1 MTERRRE
8 LIYVCCLTGFITIT
22 FAFGRYIF
30 SMITPDIVRELGI
43 DYEFVGRINA
53 FHQGAYLL
61 FSLLGGLLCSVVSVR
76 HLISGSVVLCGVSV
90 LLLAFVNNPWVLLC
104 IVTLQGIFAATS
116 WIPMVEFVA
125 ENIQEKNR
133 GKSLGIIS
141 SGTSFGLILNGVL
154 IPWLLENGTWH
165 TVWLVFGIISLVLG
179 VVGIYAV
186 TVLGKK
192 APEVPEG
199 KKQLAPENEPETAV
213 PEAQA
218 DSHVWRHYLLL
229 VALLVISG
237 LYLIPF
243 QSYIVPLMQED
254 LGLSDQI
261 SGLCWSLF
269 GFIGIFSGFIAGVL
283 ADRTSAKTAML
294 ITYGVS
300 VFSIAAVVFIG
311 GAPGALLAC
320 AIFGLTYNGIF
331 GLHPTYVSRILPP
344 DKTARLFGLLNL
356 SLGLGSMVG
365 NYAGGV
371 IKKATGSFTLAY
383 ELMLV
388 MAFLAVAICLMIKSD
403 RKKGGKQNG
412 KNRI

>member
-76 HLISGSVVLCGVSV
+76 HLIGGSVILCGVSV
-90 LLLAFVNNPWVLLC
+90 TMLAFVNNPWILLC

-116 WIPMVEFVA
+116 WIPMVAFVA

-141 SGTSFGLILNGVL
+141 SGTSFGLILNGML
-154 IPWLLENGTWH
+154 IPWLLKYGTWH
-165 TVWLVFGIISLVLG
+165 TVWLVFGIISLILG
-179 VVGIYAV
+179 ALGIYAI
-186 TVLGKK
+186 TALGKSG
-192 APEVPEG
+192 PGGREPTVP
-199 KKQLAPENEPETAV
+199 ASEPV
-213 PEAQA
+213 PAAQKGGR
-218 DSHVWRHYLLL
+218 VGCIWRHYLLL

-254 LGLSDQI
+254 MGLSEQV

-283 ADRTSAKTAML
+283 ADHTSAKTAML
-294 ITYGVS
+294 ITYSVS
-300 VFSIAAVVFIG
+300 VLSIASVVFLG
-311 GAPGALLAC
+311 GAASALLAC

-356 SLGLGSMVG
+356 SLGLGSMIG
-365 NYAGGV
+365 NYAGGA

-383 ELMLV
+383 QFMLV
-388 MAFLAVAICLMIKSD
+388 MALLAVVICLMIKSD
-403 RKKGGKQNG
+403 REKGGKQNG